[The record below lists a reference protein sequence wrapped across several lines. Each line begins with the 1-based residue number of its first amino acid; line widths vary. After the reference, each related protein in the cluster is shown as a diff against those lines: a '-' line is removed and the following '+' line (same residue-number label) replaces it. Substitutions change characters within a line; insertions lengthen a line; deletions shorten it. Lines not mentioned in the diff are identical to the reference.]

1 MAQRFQLKCSDCDK
15 TLPLYDLTPVCP
27 ACEGSPSINYNYDV
41 IREALDKHEVKSR
54 GPGVWKYF
62 ELLPLTK
69 KSNIISLGEG
79 GTFLQKCERLAKTL
93 GLRKLYVKNE
103 TTNPTGSFID
113 RGMTVLVSRAMDAK
127 VRSLRCV
134 PTGNL
139 GASLA
144 AYTAKS
150 GLTSRISL
158 SSEVN
163 LGKLYQMIAYDADI
177 LFGDHQKTK
186 YISGEHNG
194 MNEYLVTPSN
204 PFLIEGEK
212 TIAYEVCEQLDW
224 HAPQRIVTPIGTGGL
239 LSMIWKGLQ
248 ELSVL
253 NFIRPPTTKVTGV
266 QAEGCCPIVDAFRNQ
281 RETIESVSDPKTFAI
296 DIRVGAPPL
305 GQMALNAIKDSKGTA
320 IAVSDV
326 EILEAIRLL
335 AKTEGV
341 FAEPSAASTIAGL
354 KKLIKLGVI
363 DRDEEVV
370 CVITGAGLKDP
381 SVVDRLVG
389 NQQRVRRFVH
399 GVEGRR
405 LTTKLGETKVRIL
418 RILSEREV
426 HGYGVWKKLTEE
438 DSQQI
443 TIPSVYQH
451 LAELE
456 ALNLLRRREAQPVI
470 GKRKRRYCSLTQKG
484 LDVLTTL
491 GRIES

>member
-1 MAQRFQLKCSDCDK
+1 MPQRFLLQCLGCDK
-15 TLPLYDLTPVCP
+15 TLPLHHLTPVCP
-27 ACEGSPSINYNYDV
+27 GCEEPLSINYNYDV
-41 IREALDKHEVKSR
+41 IREALDKHKVKSR

-62 ELLPLTK
+62 ELLPLAK
-69 KSNIISLGEG
+69 KLNIISLGEG

-113 RGMTVLVSRAMDAK
+113 RGMTVLVSRVLDAK
-127 VRSLRCV
+127 VGSLSCV
-134 PTGNL
+134 PIGNL

-158 SSEVN
+158 SSEVD

-177 LFGDHQKTK
+177 LFSDHRKTK
-186 YISGEHNG
+186 YIPGRHNS
-194 MNEYLVTPSN
+194 MNEYMVTPSD

-224 HAPQRIVTPIGTGGL
+224 RSPQRIIAPIGTGGL

-248 ELSVL
+248 ELSFL
-253 NFIRPPTTKVTGV
+253 NFTRPSTTKVTGV
-266 QAEGCCPIVDAFRNQ
+266 QAAGCCPIVDAFRNQ
-281 RETIESVSDPKTFAI
+281 RETIESVSNPKTFAV

-305 GQMALNAIKDSKGTA
+305 GQKALNAIRDSKGTA
-320 IAVSDV
+320 VAVSDV

-354 KKLIKLGVI
+354 KKLIKLGAI

-381 SVVDRLVG
+381 SVVDRLVS

-405 LTTKLGETKVRIL
+405 VTTKLGATKVRIL
-418 RILSEREV
+418 MILSEREV
-426 HGYGVWKKLTEE
+426 HGYGIWKMLTEE
-438 DSQQI
+438 GSQQI

-451 LAELE
+451 LVELE
-456 ALNLLRRREAQPVI
+456 ALKLLRRLEPQPVI

-491 GRIES
+491 RRIES